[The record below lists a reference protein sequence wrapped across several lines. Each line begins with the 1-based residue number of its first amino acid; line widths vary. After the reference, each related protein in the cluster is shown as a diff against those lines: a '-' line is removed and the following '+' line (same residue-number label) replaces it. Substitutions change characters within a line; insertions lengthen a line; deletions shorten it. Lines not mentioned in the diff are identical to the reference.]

1 MPGGKR
7 PGAGRPRGSKP
18 TPASIPTLASS
29 RRRKEAALARKQE
42 LVAARLAGELV
53 SIAVIQQ
60 TWATIVAAARARLL
74 AIPSRV
80 GPRVAGLDAAE
91 ASELLRREIYEALHE
106 LARSDLEG
114 GPA

>member
-7 PGAGRPRGSKP
+7 PGAGRPRGSKT

-60 TWATIVAAARARLL
+60 TWAAIIATARQRLL
-74 AIPSRV
+74 SIPAKL
-80 GPRVAGLDAAE
+80 GPRVAGLDSAE
-91 ASELLRREIYEALHE
+91 ASELLRREIHEALYE
-106 LARSDLEG
+106 LARADA
-114 GPA
+114 P